1 MDSCKE
7 AVCPENSQLYAAIGA
22 ALWGRKERVLRLEDI
37 YNKAQKII
45 NRKDEDIVTLSPLFS
60 NTEQY
65 ELFKS
70 RHENARV
77 KYGNLS
83 EYKGKAYLGID
94 AGSTTTKAV
103 LIGEEGEILYS
114 EYSRNEGNPILKLV
128 SILRD
133 LYKKLPEGVNIIK
146 STVTGYGE
154 ALMKAAFH
162 VDYGIIETIAHY
174 KAAEFFQPGVDFI
187 LDIGGQDMKCLR
199 IKNNAIDSILLNEAC
214 SSGCGSFLESF
225 ASSLNI
231 PVEEFRGWDCWQKHR
246 WI

>member
-1 MDSCKE
+1 MNYLNHVMKM
-7 AVCPENSQLYAAIGA
+7 QG
-22 ALWGRKERVLRLEDI
+22 
-37 YNKAQKII
+37 KIW
-45 NRKDEDIVTLSPLFS
+45 
-60 NTEQY
+60 
-65 ELFKS
+65 
-70 RHENARV
+70 
-77 KYGNLS
+77 NLS

-133 LYKKLPEGVNIIK
+133 LYRSSPKVNIIK

-174 KAAEFFQPGVDFI
+174 KAAEFFNPGGFY
-187 LDIGGQDMKCLR
+187 
-199 IKNNAIDSILLNEAC
+199 
-214 SSGCGSFLESF
+214 SGY
-225 ASSLNI
+225 
-231 PVEEFRGWDCWQKHR
+231 R
-246 WI
+246 WTGYEMPED